1 MDYKEE
7 SMDQASR
14 SQAISP
20 SVLSAGCTF
29 SGETPRKRTLGG
41 ALRRANHCQF
51 YPPGVPFQGKHKENE
66 HRVEHFGANHS
77 CSIRQARGERG
88 SHRHTIF
95 WLQQCID
102 AETNN
107 RKRGYNKHQSISISV
122 YQHLSAFSISNQPF
136 LFWSNGCI
144 VSYYHK

>member
-1 MDYKEE
+1 MDYKRK
-7 SMDQASR
+7 SLWTIKKSLWTR
-14 SQAISP
+14 P
-20 SVLSAGCTF
+20 AGRKLY
-29 SGETPRKRTLGG
+29 PRQSYL
-41 ALRRANHCQF
+41 Q
-51 YPPGVPFQGKHKENE
+51 GVPFQGKHQENE

-95 WLQQCID
+95 GLQQCID
-102 AETNN
+102 VKTNN